1 MDEVEATAD
10 GCGEALVSA
19 AANQETPLLIP
30 SWEVTAIAS
39 VLQY

>member
-10 GCGEALVSA
+10 VCGEAPVSA
-19 AANQETPLLIP
+19 AANQGTPLLIP
-30 SWEVTAIAS
+30 SWKVTAIAS